1 MFICIKIY
9 CFYNEIVVMDCILIV
24 LVMYEIQWD
33 DVDEDGEGGRG
44 YRSIWTF
51 HKNPKNIPHT
61 FLKISRN

>member
-1 MFICIKIY
+1 
-9 CFYNEIVVMDCILIV
+9 MDCILIV

-51 HKNPKNIPHT
+51 HKKPKNIPHT